1 MNNPF
6 EPPTESDQQRRQETR
21 RLAFFPTFYSVDGGR
36 RRSALCVDL
45 SISGLRLATHL
56 ELEPERPISVQV
68 HVGDDAGDI
77 WTLEGRIA
85 RVESREGSRYWP
97 FLVGVR
103 FLTPALALEARIL
116 DLAGEFQSDDAP

>member
-1 MNNPF
+1 MKNPF
-6 EPPTESDQQRRQETR
+6 DSQPVEEQQRRQETR
-21 RLAFFPTFYSVDGGR
+21 RLAFFPSFYSVDGGR

-45 SISGLRLATHL
+45 SVSGLRLATHL

-77 WTLEGRIA
+77 WTFEGRIA
-85 RVESREGSRYWP
+85 RIEPRAGSSYWP

-103 FLTPALALEARIL
+103 FLTPTLALESRIAE
-116 DLAGEFQSDDAP
+116 LAGEFEAQS